1 MIGIVIKMIG
11 QQNLL
16 NKIDSYDIVNF
27 PHSILLVGERGS
39 EQDEVCSYISNKFGF
54 TSVDITEMLN
64 KDIIDYIGQVKV
76 MTLYIVKIS
85 ELDEKNQ
92 NVLLKLFEEPSEY
105 AYIILLCENDN
116 LVLETIKTRSYRL
129 NIDKYTKDMLEPLIE
144 NEDKDLVLS
153 ICHTPGQIE
162 VANHTD
168 IKSLFD
174 LCSNLPELLKY
185 MSLYDVLKYSD
196 KINFS
201 DEYDKYDLFLF
212 IRALRKV
219 LINYSNLYK
228 CIIDLDMYVWT
239 MVDRMDGKR
248 RFFDHFMINLW
259 RTSLNLN

>member
-1 MIGIVIKMIG
+1 MIG
-11 QQNLL
+11 QYNLL
-16 NKIDSYDIVNF
+16 KKIDNYTIANF

-39 EQDEVCSYISNKFGF
+39 EQEDICKYISNKFDF
-54 TSVDITEMLN
+54 ALFDITEEL
-64 KDIIDYIGQVKV
+64 KDNSLIDYINQVKV
-76 MTLYIVKIS
+76 LTLYTINIS
-85 ELDEKNQ
+85 VLDERIQ
-92 NVLLKLFEEPSEY
+92 NILLKLFEEPNAY
-105 AYIILLCENDN
+105 TYIILLCENDN
-116 LVLETIKTRSYRL
+116 LVLDTIKTRSYRL
-129 NIDKYTKDMLEPLIE
+129 DLDKYTRTMLEPLIE
-144 NEDKDLVLS
+144 SEDKDLILS

-185 MSLYDVLKYSD
+185 MSLYDILKYSD

-212 IRALRKV
+212 IRVLRKV

-228 CIIDLDMYVWT
+228 CIIDLDMYIWT